1 MRGRTWWRPLLALCI
16 FAFWIPAA
24 TGQEADPP
32 VARSAWS
39 GGTHTWL
46 IFEDG
51 EGGSVLAH
59 CPPRRAGRE
68 GTFAPSDPG
77 TLRVARRLASVPL
90 GLAGVGDEVFLLLPP
105 LDDRPAYVASIKAV
119 PPAMGDYWVYFPQRR
134 MTPLPPLPDGFE
146 AESIAATGLGPA
158 VLGRLG
164 DQDTVCIRVGAGW
177 SVNPFPEG
185 RRGALPID
193 TDDHAAAFLRPLSA
207 EAGERITL
215 RPGDPPERSAIAFP
229 GGEGSFVRG
238 WARGGRVVLITKV
251 EGQLRA
257 HALSEEAPELLGTVG
272 PAPERV
278 TTGISVGGGVLI
290 AAWAGED
297 GEPGGV
303 ELVELS
309 LTTGA
314 ELYAGPAVNAMPIS
328 PAQFRLLAAAL
339 VALMALVLLVV
350 LVPVRE
356 QPVVLPPDT
365 ALAEPGRR
373 LVATVI
379 DGLLSAF
386 VVSVVYGVPVLHILT
401 FRVLVE
407 PTEAWSSIIGVLL
420 VGFLI
425 GSVGEGVFGR
435 SPGKALTGCRVI
447 RAHAAGGSVRAGLGR
462 SILRNALKWG
472 APPVA
477 ALTLVD
483 PSGRSR
489 ADVLTGLAVVVD
501 PEKTPP
507 EPGDED

>member
-1 MRGRTWWRPLLALCI
+1 MLLALCI
-16 FAFWIPAA
+16 VILSAPLA
-24 TGQEADPP
+24 TAQEAGPDKVRAP
-32 VARSAWS
+32 WS

-51 EGGSVLAH
+51 EGGAVLAH

-68 GTFAPSDPG
+68 GSFAPSDPG

-105 LDDRPAYVASIKAV
+105 IDDRPAYVASIKAM
-119 PPAMGDYWVYFPQRR
+119 PPAMGDYWVYLPQRR
-134 MTPLPPLPDGFE
+134 LTPLPPLPDGFE
-146 AESIAATGLGPA
+146 AESIVATGLGPA
-158 VLGRLG
+158 VVGRLES
-164 DQDTVCIRVGAGW
+164 QDTVCIRVGAGW
-177 SVNPFPEG
+177 SATPFPDG
-185 RRGALPID
+185 LRGAVPID
-193 TDDHAAAFLRPLSA
+193 SDDNAAALLRPRSGGV
-207 EAGERITL
+207 GERITI
-215 RPGDPPERSAIAFP
+215 RPGESPEQSAIAFP
-229 GGEGSFVRG
+229 GDAGPIVRG
-238 WARGGRVVLITKV
+238 WARSGRVVLITKA
-251 EGQLRA
+251 EDRLNA
-257 HALSEEAPELLGTVG
+257 YALTDSAPELLGSVG
-272 PAPERV
+272 PVPERV
-278 TTGISVGGGVLI
+278 TSGISVGGGTLI

-297 GEPGGV
+297 GEPGSV

-314 ELYAGPAVNAMPIS
+314 ELYSGAAVNAMPIS

-339 VALMALVLLVV
+339 VALMALVLLIV

-356 QPVVLPPDT
+356 RPVQLPPGA

-379 DGLLSAF
+379 DGLIAAF
-386 VVSVVYGVPVLHILT
+386 VVSVAYGVPVLHILT
-401 FRVLVE
+401 LRVLVE
-407 PTEAWSSIIGVLL
+407 PAGAWTSVAAVLL

-425 GSVGEGVFGR
+425 GAVGEGVFGR
-435 SPGKALTGCRVI
+435 SPGKALTGCRVV
-447 RAHAAGGSVRAGLGR
+447 RAHVAGGSARAGLGR
-462 SILRNALKWG
+462 SILRNAVKWG

-501 PEKTPP
+501 PEE
-507 EPGDED
+507 EPSDPDAVG